1 MGSPTRTDAFLSG
14 LVLAGF
20 LLAFVIVDA
29 RFSALFFVLGAA
41 ATVCFELLSARD
53 PTRVRQVWERPA
65 VQALS
70 LVAAVAVILGGAVVA
85 PSRVLSAGIGALVA
99 YGCLLALVSVGV
111 VGPPKT
117 W

>member
-1 MGSPTRTDAFLSG
+1 MGSPTRTDALLSV

-20 LLAFVIVDA
+20 LLAFFIVDA
-29 RFSALFFVLGAA
+29 RFSPLFFLLGAA
-41 ATVCFELLSARD
+41 ATVCFELLAARD
-53 PTRVRQVWERPA
+53 PTRVRQVWEQPV

-70 LVAAVAVILGGAVVA
+70 LVAALAIILGGAAVA

-99 YGCLLALVSVGV
+99 YGSLLALVSMGV
-111 VGPPKT
+111 IGPPKT